1 MYAQTKHPTE
11 SFCVYAKPI
20 LRFNIDCGENDFS
33 VERSGI
39 DFWFVIILT
48 LVNCASNW

>member
-20 LRFNIDCGENDFS
+20 LWFNIDCGENDFS
-33 VERSGI
+33 VERSENRFLICDNI
-39 DFWFVIILT
+39 DFREL
-48 LVNCASNW
+48 CY